1 MGNRKQKSTL
11 KNLLYIVFGVLFV
24 VVCIGGG
31 GYIVK
36 SLTVNANVS
45 IDNNKHTVAVITKS
59 TTSQFWKTVFAG
71 ANAAG
76 TEYNMNLTFV
86 GPENEEDY
94 ESQNT
99 YIYQA
104 VEQGVEAIIFSAVD
118 YNANAEAID
127 YAASKGVHIVV
138 IDSDVNSEQVS
149 CRISTD
155 NYQAGRRA
163 GQKVLESTEQAIYVG
178 IVNFDE
184 NSANGQER
192 EQGFRDAVEESTRV
206 TIIDSRN
213 VLSTTEDAK
222 METEWMVRQHPQINV
237 IVTFN
242 EWTSLGVGYAVK
254 EMNLA
259 EDTMVIA
266 FDSNTVSIEMLEEG
280 VVDALLVQNPYAM
293 GYLGVEYAYKL
304 MNKQPLNSTRMET
317 STQLITRENMF
328 DEDSQRVLFGF
339 DQ

>member
-1 MGNRKQKSTL
+1 MGKWKQKNKI
-11 KNLLYIVFGVLFV
+11 KNVLYLMFGAIFVIVCFS
-24 VVCIGGG
+24 GG

-36 SLTVNANVS
+36 SLTVSANVAIES
-45 IDNNKHTVAVITKS
+45 NKHTVAVITKS

-76 TEYNMNLTFV
+76 TEYNLNLTFM

-94 ESQNT
+94 ETQNT
-99 YIYQA
+99 YIHQA
-104 VEQGVEAIIFSAVD
+104 VEEGVDAIIFSAVD
-118 YNANAEAID
+118 YNANAEAIE

-138 IDSDVNSEQVS
+138 IDSDVNSNLVS

-192 EQGFRDAVEESTRV
+192 EQGFRDAVEESSRV

-222 METEWMVRQHPQINV
+222 KETEWMVRQHPQINV

-259 EDTMVIA
+259 DDTMVIA
-266 FDSNTVSIEMLEEG
+266 FDSNIVSIEMLEEG
-280 VVDALLVQNPYAM
+280 IVDALLVQNPYAM

-304 MNKQPLNSTRMET
+304 MNKQPLSNTRMET

-328 DEDSQRVLFGF
+328 NEDSQRVLFGF
-339 DQ
+339 DR